1 MELNS
6 RARARI
12 VEQNGLSLRNWLLG
26 HQDWTGWL
34 ACGPQAVIANF
45 FAGNLLVRTAAEKL
59 VGIARKAP
67 LPKFSTYSFRSWFRR
82 RKTKDEGGK
91 IRADHLSFVLRP
103 SSKKQ
108 VVYFHG

>member
-1 MELNS
+1 MELNA

-12 VEQNGLSLRNWLLG
+12 VEQKGLSVRNWLLG

-67 LPKFSTYSFRSWFRR
+67 LPKFSTYSFRSWFKR
-82 RKTKDEGGK
+82 GG
-91 IRADHLSFVLRP
+91 
-103 SSKKQ
+103 
-108 VVYFHG
+108 GNWETGNWG